1 MNGRGTGDEN
11 QTRGRKR
18 FGQGQAP
25 GNPGE
30 RRLGQLKRCVQ
41 PQKGGKNSTETENF
55 RLALSDL
62 RCSASRAGHC
72 LGQGETEK
80 MHPGSGQ
87 RRERAVQGFSP
98 SGENPWR
105 RDSFAAL
112 GIERA
117 KGGGR
122 LQRLEPKITGS
133 CESSCLLFWQRLLD
147 SDRRPPA
154 CENLSGREMVGVHT
168 VSRPVRHSCIGN
180 PNIWSTLHSFG
191 FIWISCAGT
200 KELCSHAAP
209 RPVIRFRT
217 YRYSI
222 ISPCSI
228 CKADCAPP
236 ALGLPSD
243 TEGRSAPHPD
253 GTPPPAAPS
262 GSPPAGPQ
270 ARPAP
275 RC

>member
-1 MNGRGTGDEN
+1 MDRGRLQGIPENGGLGSSRDVSSRRRGT
-11 QTRGRKR
+11 
-18 FGQGQAP
+18 
-25 GNPGE
+25 
-30 RRLGQLKRCVQ
+30 
-41 PQKGGKNSTETENF
+41 KNSTETENF

-105 RDSFAAL
+105 RDSFADL

-133 CESSCLLFWQRLLD
+133 CESSCLLLWQRLLD

-191 FIWISCAGT
+191 FI
-200 KELCSHAAP
+200 
-209 RPVIRFRT
+209 
-217 YRYSI
+217 
-222 ISPCSI
+222 
-228 CKADCAPP
+228 
-236 ALGLPSD
+236 
-243 TEGRSAPHPD
+243 
-253 GTPPPAAPS
+253 
-262 GSPPAGPQ
+262 
-270 ARPAP
+270 
-275 RC
+275 

>member
-1 MNGRGTGDEN
+1 MCPAAE
-11 QTRGRKR
+11 
-18 FGQGQAP
+18 
-25 GNPGE
+25 
-30 RRLGQLKRCVQ
+30 
-41 PQKGGKNSTETENF
+41 GGKNSTETENF

-133 CESSCLLFWQRLLD
+133 CESSCLLLWQRLLD

-154 CENLSGREMVGVHT
+154 CERTSGTFSNDFGSFLTVFAPFHILFDPLCPRCFRVVRGGVWYAL
-168 VSRPVRHSCIGN
+168 
-180 PNIWSTLHSFG
+180 WSEPF
-191 FIWISCAGT
+191 
-200 KELCSHAAP
+200 
-209 RPVIRFRT
+209 
-217 YRYSI
+217 
-222 ISPCSI
+222 
-228 CKADCAPP
+228 P
-236 ALGLPSD
+236 ALAGVFYRQ
-243 TEGRSAPHPD
+243 GRGAFFMPL
-253 GTPPPAAPS
+253 TV
-262 GSPPAGPQ
+262 
-270 ARPAP
+270 
-275 RC
+275 